1 MKKLLLSLTIVF
13 AFMLTSTYAALELNN
28 IQFDPAVIGA
38 GDEIDIIIEY
48 EAKNLPFD
56 DSLVGNRDYSYRI
69 ELKGDDDMTQEY
81 ITILDSQGDFL
92 GGSVLSGQTYN
103 KVFRIKVA
111 SNAIPANYQ
120 FKLEGQWYKD
130 GTPVGAV
137 ESKTFM
143 VPVKKEGITLEVS
156 SFQTTPS
163 QIRPGDDFIELTTT
177 IDNVGFK
184 DAKSLSAQLSS
195 TSSGIEPSYANN
207 NRISIGGLGESQS
220 KPASFYINL
229 DEDLQPG
236 VHNLSLNM
244 EYLDRDNNQYQKTI
258 ELPLLVKSRPHLE
271 IINYTGTGLAGDE
284 GQLKVWVKNT
294 GLDDAESV
302 DVRIVKQSM
311 QPFAFDL
318 RSDYIGEIKPSQ
330 TGVAVFNFKILD
342 DAEFKEHNFKLLLRA
357 KGDSDE
363 GDTSVY
369 TFQRSAQFDVTGKA
383 TNWYVIAGLGALTIL
398 IVFVIISKI
407 GGRKK

>member
-1 MKKLLLSLTIVF
+1 MKKLLVYLLTIL
-13 AFMLTSTYAALELNN
+13 AFVLTSAHATLELNN
-28 IQFDPAVIGA
+28 IQFDPAIIGA

-56 DSLVGNRDYSYRI
+56 NSLVGNRDYSYRI
-69 ELKGDDDMTQEY
+69 ELKGDDDMTKKY
-81 ITILDSQGDFL
+81 VTILDSRGDFL
-92 GGSVLSGQTYN
+92 GGSVLSGKTYN

-111 SNAIPANYQ
+111 NDAIPANYQ

-130 GTPVGAV
+130 GTPVGV
-137 ESKTFM
+137 LESKIFM
-143 VPVKKEGITLEVS
+143 VPVKKEGISIDVS

-163 QIRPGDDFIELTTT
+163 QIRPGDNFIELTTT

-184 DAKSLSAQLSS
+184 DAKSLSVILDSQN
-195 TSSGIEPSYANN
+195 SGIEPSYANN
-207 NRISIGGLGESQS
+207 NRVSIGGLAESQS

-229 DEDLQPG
+229 DEKLQPG
-236 VHNLSLNM
+236 VHNLSLDM
-244 EYLDRDNNQYQKTI
+244 EYLDKDNNQYQKSI

-271 IINYTGTGLAGDE
+271 IINYTGTGLAGGK

-294 GLDDAESV
+294 GLNDAESV

-330 TGVAVFNFKILD
+330 TGVAVFNFDILD

-357 KGDSDE
+357 KGDSDQ

-383 TNWYVIAGLGALTIL
+383 TNWYVIVGLGALVIL
-398 IVFVIISKI
+398 VVFVMVSKLR
-407 GGRKK
+407 GKKK

>member
-1 MKKLLLSLTIVF
+1 MKKQLVYIIIVLTFV
-13 AFMLTSTYAALELNN
+13 LTGAHATLELKN
-28 IQFDPAVIGA
+28 IQFDPAIIGA
-38 GDEIDIIIEY
+38 GDEIDIIVEY

-69 ELKGDDDMTQEY
+69 ELKGDDDMTKKY
-81 ITILDSQGDFL
+81 VTILDSRGDFL
-92 GGSVLSGQTYN
+92 GGSVLAGETYN

-111 SNAIPANYQ
+111 NDAIPANYQ

-130 GTPVGAV
+130 GTPLGAL

-143 VPVKKEGITLEVS
+143 VSVKKEGITIDVS

-163 QIRPGDDFIELTTT
+163 QIRPGDNFIELTTT

-184 DAKSLSAQLSS
+184 DAKSLSVQLSS
-195 TSSGIEPSYANN
+195 TSPGIEPSYANN
-207 NRISIGGLGESQS
+207 NRISVGGLGESQS

-229 DEDLQPG
+229 DEELQPG
-236 VHNLSLNM
+236 VHNLSLDM
-244 EYLDRDNNQYQKTI
+244 DYLDKDNNQYQKSI

-271 IINYTGTGLAGDE
+271 IINYSGSGLAGGE

-302 DVRIVKQSM
+302 DVRIVKQSL

-330 TGVAVFNFKILD
+330 TGVAIFNFKILD

-357 KGDSDE
+357 KGDSDQ
-363 GDTSVY
+363 GDSSVY

-383 TNWYVIAGLGALTIL
+383 TNWYVLVGLVALAIVV
-398 IVFVIISKI
+398 VFVSISKI
-407 GGRKK
+407 RGRKK